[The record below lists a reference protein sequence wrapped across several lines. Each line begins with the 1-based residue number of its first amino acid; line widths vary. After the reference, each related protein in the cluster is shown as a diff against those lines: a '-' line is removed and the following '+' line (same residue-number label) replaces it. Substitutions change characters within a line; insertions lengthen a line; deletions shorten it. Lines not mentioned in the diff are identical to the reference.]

1 MKKNVTAGVP
11 MLAISISHDPLRSF
25 LRPVYFETEINAV
38 YTGQRPVKNGDSA
51 RTRGFTYDHKTEN
64 HENVRLDRFKNA

>member
-1 MKKNVTAGVP
+1 MIIRLRMKKNVTAGVP

-51 RTRGFTYDHKTEN
+51 RTRDSRTTIKPKTTKMF
-64 HENVRLDRFKNA
+64 D